1 MKNVEN
7 IQIQGEKQRAIYYL
21 VEKNEKW
28 FFRSLYPFHPVKD
41 TAAWVVVYFCFKKP
55 PVSPCL
61 TLYLK
66 SFWHSGTVVR
76 GPKLSWHKHR
86 ILAGTQQ
93 TYKYVYLV
101 FLSV

>member
-41 TAAWVVVYFCFKKP
+41 MGGIFV
-55 PVSPCL
+55 
-61 TLYLK
+61 LK
-66 SFWHSGTVVR
+66 S
-76 GPKLSWHKHR
+76 L
-86 ILAGTQQ
+86 L
-93 TYKYVYLV
+93 
-101 FLSV
+101 FLSI

>member
-41 TAAWVVVYFCFKKP
+41 TAAWVVC
-55 PVSPCL
+55 
-61 TLYLK
+61 
-66 SFWHSGTVVR
+66 
-76 GPKLSWHKHR
+76 
-86 ILAGTQQ
+86 
-93 TYKYVYLV
+93 V
-101 FLSV
+101 FLFQKASCFSVSDSLSKIVLA

>member
-41 TAAWVVVYFCFKKP
+41 MGGIFV
-55 PVSPCL
+55 
-61 TLYLK
+61 LK
-66 SFWHSGTVVR
+66 SLLL
-76 GPKLSWHKHR
+76 LS
-86 ILAGTQQ
+86 I
-93 TYKYVYLV
+93 
-101 FLSV
+101 

>member
-28 FFRSLYPFHPVKD
+28 FFRSLYPFHPVEIQNRIAAVAKTFEIFVLKS
-41 TAAWVVVYFCFKKP
+41 TAFKTKN
-55 PVSPCL
+55 VS
-61 TLYLK
+61 LYLK
-66 SFWHSGTVVR
+66 SFWHNGTVVR

-86 ILAGTQQ
+86 IVSST
-93 TYKYVYLV
+93 
-101 FLSV
+101 